1 MKRIAI
7 FASGAGSNALNLI
20 ENSLHYSNITISC
33 LIVDTLTS
41 PLPKICQER
50 YPELPVYRILPDKQ
64 LPLPERKIQLEN
76 EILKILKEYK
86 VEWILLAGYM
96 RLVGSVLLDEYSN
109 RIINIHPS
117 LLPMYPGLNAFE
129 RAFADKNHSGITLHL
144 VDHGLDTGPILKQKS
159 FPILEG
165 DTLSDFV
172 QRGKEVEWELYPEIL
187 KLLNESADLLRG
199 E

>member
-1 MKRIAI
+1 MKKIAI

-41 PLPKICQER
+41 RLPEICQEK
-50 YPELPVYRILPDKQ
+50 YPELPVYRILPEKKLDIS
-64 LPLPERKIQLEN
+64 ERKFQFES
-76 EILKILKEYK
+76 KILKTLK
-86 VEWILLAGYM
+86 GHNVEWILLAGYM
-96 RLVGSVLLDEYSN
+96 RLIGSVLLDEYSN

-129 RAFADKNHSGITLHL
+129 RAFADKSHSGITLHL

-172 QRGKEVEWELYPEIL
+172 QRGKQVEWELYPEIL
-187 KLLNESADLLRG
+187 KLLNESADILRG